1 MLAFAYAPVAI
12 RQRFPCNRTG
22 YRSALDSRVGCS
34 ACYEAGLA
42 NCGADV
48 RESDLQDFTRFLSE
62 FQGETDRGA
71 ALVGAALI
79 DLRLSNT
86 LRAFM
91 VSPKAAADLL
101 NRGTAALG
109 PFSSRIKAT
118 FALGLIDKH
127 ERGEC
132 DLIRK
137 VRNEFAHQAHG
148 LTFDD
153 PKIMTLCDKLQSD
166 LPGGREAHAGKPRF
180 VFINAVILTVMRLT
194 YRAERVAA
202 ERRETRTWS

>member
-1 MLAFAYAPVAI
+1 M
-12 RQRFPCNRTG
+12 
-22 YRSALDSRVGCS
+22 
-34 ACYEAGLA
+34 
-42 NCGADV
+42 
-48 RESDLQDFTRFLSE
+48 RENDLQDFTRFLCE

-79 DLRLSNT
+79 DLRLSDT

-91 VSPKAAADLL
+91 VSSKAASDLL
-101 NRGTAALG
+101 DGGTAALG
-109 PFSSRIKAT
+109 TFSSRIKAT
-118 FALGLIDKH
+118 FAFALIDRH

-132 DLIRK
+132 DTIRK

-148 LTFDD
+148 LTFND
-153 PKIMTLCDKLQSD
+153 PKILALCDKLQSD
-166 LPGGREAHAGKPRF
+166 LPGGREAHVGKPRF

-202 ERRETRTWS
+202 ERRTTRTWP

>member
-1 MLAFAYAPVAI
+1 M
-12 RQRFPCNRTG
+12 
-22 YRSALDSRVGCS
+22 
-34 ACYEAGLA
+34 
-42 NCGADV
+42 
-48 RESDLQDFTRFLSE
+48 RENDLQDFTRFLSE

-79 DLRLSNT
+79 DLRLSDT

-91 VSPKAAADLL
+91 VSSKAASDLL
-101 NRGTAALG
+101 DGGTAALG
-109 PFSSRIKAT
+109 TFSSRIKAT
-118 FALGLIDKH
+118 FAFGLIDRH

-132 DLIRK
+132 DTIRK

-148 LTFDD
+148 LTFND
-153 PKIMTLCDKLQSD
+153 PKILALCDKLQSD
-166 LPGGREAHAGKPRF
+166 LPGGREAHVGKPRF

-202 ERRETRTWS
+202 ERRTARTWP